1 MASASIYFTLDQ
13 IDGKHDVKRIKK
25 TLDELPGVTSVS
37 VNTETDSV
45 AVDYDTTGVL
55 CDRIQKQ
62 LEKAGYTVTQVNL
75 ESHFQ

>member
-37 VNTETDSV
+37 VNAETDSV

-55 CDRIQKQ
+55 SDRIQKQ
-62 LEKAGYTVTQVNL
+62 LERAGYTVTQVNL
-75 ESHFQ
+75 ESRFQ

>member
-25 TLDELPGVTSVS
+25 TLDELSGVTSVS

-55 CDRIQKQ
+55 IDRIQKQ
-62 LEKAGYTVTQVNL
+62 LERAGYTVTQVNL
-75 ESHFQ
+75 ESHFE

>member
-55 CDRIQKQ
+55 SDRIQKQ

>member
-1 MASASIYFTLDQ
+1 MASASIYFTLEQ

-25 TLDELPGVTSVS
+25 TLDELPGVASVS

-55 CDRIQKQ
+55 SDRIQKQ

>member
-45 AVDYDTTGVL
+45 AVDYDTTGIL
-55 CDRIQKQ
+55 SDRIQIQ

-75 ESHFQ
+75 ENHFQ

>member
-25 TLDELPGVTSVS
+25 TLDELSGVTSVS

-55 CDRIQKQ
+55 SDRIQKQ
-62 LEKAGYTVTQVNL
+62 LERAGYTVTQVNL
-75 ESHFQ
+75 ESHFE